1 MAGAV
6 GHLASIRQLLRVRW
20 LHLAGLALA
29 TTVHAEVTW
38 ERVDDHDGV
47 VLWRSVEE
55 QPIPTTRATV
65 SVDAPLC
72 DVLAVVRDV
81 ARFCDWM
88 ADCVE
93 VRELSR
99 ASPFASEA
107 YLRIRGEPWLG
118 VDDRDVV
125 LSIETRVV
133 QPRQV
138 VELPFVAMASS
149 PVASPEDVVRM
160 PRLDGSYRLSVE
172 SPTRTAI
179 DYRFVAD
186 LGGSVPGMI
195 AKRTITKLPVV
206 TLTKLR
212 DTVARRRGSFAPAIA
227 AWPPLPGGLPCVAP
241 SP

>member
-1 MAGAV
+1 M
-6 GHLASIRQLLRVRW
+6 W
-20 LHLAGLALA
+20 LVLA
-29 TTVHAEVTW
+29 TTAHAAVTW
-38 ERVDDHDGV
+38 EQVDDNDGV

-81 ARFCDWM
+81 GRFCDWM

-93 VRELSR
+93 VRELTR
-99 ASPFASEA
+99 ASAFTSEA

-118 VDDRDVV
+118 VADRDVV

-138 VELPFVAMASS
+138 VEVPFVALASS
-149 PVASPEDVVRM
+149 PVAAPEDVVRM
-160 PRLDGSYRLSVE
+160 PRLDGSYRLRVE

-186 LGGSVPGMI
+186 LGGRVPGMI
-195 AKRTITKLPVV
+195 AKRTVTKLPVV
-206 TLTKLR
+206 TLTNLR
-212 DTVARRRGSFAPAIA
+212 ETVARRRGSFAADIA
-227 AWPPLPGGLPCVAP
+227 AWPPLPGGLPCTAP
-241 SP
+241 AP